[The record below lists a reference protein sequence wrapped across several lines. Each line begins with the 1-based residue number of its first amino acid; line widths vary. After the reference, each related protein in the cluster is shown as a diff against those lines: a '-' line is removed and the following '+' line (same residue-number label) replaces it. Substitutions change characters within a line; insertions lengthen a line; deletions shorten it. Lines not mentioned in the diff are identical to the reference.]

1 MFDEPLMLQLIL
13 SVIDIIHTQSNKL
26 AMGVK
31 IKETDDSIVNGSPD
45 KFHWNN
51 MY

>member
-13 SVIDIIHTQSNKL
+13 SVIAIIHTQSNKL
-26 AMGVK
+26 AMGV